1 MGRPWTWSMLGVR
14 GCPSSLE
21 GLSPRQRPVTLSGPG
36 STADFQ
42 LPRPSDRRGVCRS
55 LPAVMRFGTTT
66 PNPMRAVWWRC
77 CSSRAIPLVTTDLVL
92 RQFGVGWIGDL
103 QQQLL
108 AAAGERGLGSSED
121 PAQE

>member
-1 MGRPWTWSMLGVR
+1 
-14 GCPSSLE
+14 
-21 GLSPRQRPVTLSGPG
+21 
-36 STADFQ
+36 
-42 LPRPSDRRGVCRS
+42 
-55 LPAVMRFGTTT
+55 
-66 PNPMRAVWWRC
+66 
-77 CSSRAIPLVTTDLVL
+77 VL